1 VSWQRVSVPHD
12 WAIYGP
18 FDRAHDLQHTVIKED
33 AETRTADHTGRTGGL
48 PHVGVGWYRR
58 EFTLPDDAAGKRVYV
73 EFDGVMRNAEVFV
86 NGERAGAWPYG
97 YSSFCFDISELVE
110 AGARNVL
117 AVRCAPS
124 CARPTA
130 PQSPRMSPR
139 PRSMARPR
147 SLRSCGCASRRSGM
161 WTGRSCTRW
170 TARRRAAGSGRC
182 GFFLNERPLKFRGVC
197 MHHDLGALGAAV
209 NRRAIERQL
218 PILKEMGCNALR
230 TSHNP
235 PAPEVLEVCDE
246 LGLLVIDEA
255 FDEWKGAPA
264 TERAIRTAGA
274 PARLELVADRT
285 EIAAD
290 GRDLSFVT
298 ARVLDADGN
307 LCPHADDA
315 VTFSV
320 EGADPGVTGST
331 GR

>member
-1 VSWQRVSVPHD
+1 MREPAQWDVD
-12 WAIYGP
+12 GP
-18 FDRAHDLQHTVIKED
+18 QLYEVDCATTRCGIRTLRFD
-33 AETRTADHTGRTGGL
+33 AD
-48 PHVGVGWYRR
+48 
-58 EFTLPDDAAGKRVYV
+58 E
-73 EFDGVMRNAEVFV
+73 
-86 NGERAGAWPYG
+86 
-97 YSSFCFDISELVE
+97 
-110 AGARNVL
+110 
-117 AVRCAPS
+117 
-124 CARPTA
+124 
-130 PQSPRMSPR
+130 
-139 PRSMARPR
+139 
-147 SLRSCGCASRRSGM
+147 
-161 WTGRSCTRW
+161 
-170 TARRRAAGSGRC
+170 

-218 PILKEMGCNALR
+218 TILKEMGCNALR